1 MSPAGTVR
9 RYTYRERVMHW
20 LTALTYGYGLLTGLA
35 FYSPHLFWIAQVLG
49 GGPTSRFWHPING
62 VVFLVVAVW
71 MHSVWRRDM
80 AITEVD
86 RRWLDQVKNY
96 VENREDQVP
105 AQERF
110 NAGQKLFYW
119 LMYYGALALLIT
131 GLVMWFPEY
140 IPFSV
145 AWIRSLAVLL
155 HVCAALI
162 TIGGFIIHIYMSVF
176 LVPGSGT
183 AMLLGNVS
191 AAWARTHHRL
201 WYERVSGQAGS
212 KE

>member
-1 MSPAGTVR
+1 MSPVLTVQ
-9 RYTYRERVMHW
+9 RYTYRERLMHW

-62 VVFLVVAVW
+62 IGFLVVAVW
-71 MHSVWRRDM
+71 MHTVWRRDM
-80 AITEVD
+80 AITDVD
-86 RRWLDQVKNY
+86 KRWLDSVQNY
-96 VENREDQVP
+96 VENREDLVP
-105 AQERF
+105 AQDRF

-155 HVCAALI
+155 HVSAALV
-162 TIGGFIIHIYMSVF
+162 TIGGFIIHIYMSLF
-176 LVPGSGT
+176 LVPGSGA
-183 AMLLGNVS
+183 AMLFGNVS

-201 WYERVSGQAGS
+201 WYQRISGGAAS

>member
-1 MSPAGTVR
+1 MSPAGTVQ

-49 GGPTSRFWHPING
+49 GAPTSRFWHPING
-62 VVFLVVAVW
+62 VGFLVVALW
-71 MHSVWRRDM
+71 MHSVWRREM
-80 AITEVD
+80 AITEGD
-86 RRWLDQVKNY
+86 KRWLDNVRYY
-96 VENREDQVP
+96 VENREDQVQ
-105 AQERF
+105 AQDRF

-162 TIGGFIIHIYMSVF
+162 TIGGFIIHIYMSVL
-176 LVPGSGT
+176 LVPGSGA
-183 AMLLGNVS
+183 AMLFGNVS
-191 AAWARTHHRL
+191 TAWARTHHRL
-201 WYERVSGQAGS
+201 WYQRVSGQAS
-212 KE
+212 PKE

>member
-1 MSPAGTVR
+1 MSPAGTVG

-20 LTALTYGYGLLTGLA
+20 LTALTYSYGLLTGFA

-62 VVFLVVAVW
+62 VGFLAVAIW

-86 RRWLDQVKNY
+86 KRWLDNVKDY

-105 AQERF
+105 AQDRF

-155 HVCAALI
+155 HLCAALV
-162 TIGGFIIHIYMSVF
+162 TIGGFIIHIYMSLF
-176 LVPGSGT
+176 LVPGSGA
-183 AMLLGNVS
+183 AMLFGNVS
-191 AAWARTHHRL
+191 AAWARNHHRL

-212 KE
+212 KG

>member
-1 MSPAGTVR
+1 MSPALTVR

-20 LTALTYGYGLLTGLA
+20 LTALTYSYGLLTGLA
-35 FYSPHLFWIAQVLG
+35 FYSPHLFWIALVLG
-49 GGPTSRFWHPING
+49 GGATSRFWHPING

-86 RRWLDQVKNY
+86 KRWLDDVKDY
-96 VENREDQVP
+96 VENREGHIP
-105 AQERF
+105 AQDRF

-119 LMYYGALALLIT
+119 LMYYGALALLVT

-162 TIGGFIIHIYMSVF
+162 TIGGFIIHIYMSVL
-176 LVPGSGT
+176 LVPGSGA
-183 AMLLGNVS
+183 AMLFGNVS
-191 AAWARTHHRL
+191 TAWARTHHRL
-201 WYERVSGQAGS
+201 WHERVSGQAGS